1 VRWLPDNQPLQ
12 RLSIALGS
20 GNMNIATLKR
30 VSLAEVDGVEVLS
43 LVDNAVDFL
52 STTDKKEV
60 QSFRQW
66 TRKRIGKEAAMSHTL
81 PFAEHGFSMLIRVL
95 QGGKST
101 SILFDTGCSSEGV
114 IVNAE
119 RMGVDL
125 KEVECIVLS
134 HGHYDHT
141 GGLLSALNAIGKADL
156 PVIAHK
162 DVFKT
167 RGTANPDGTVR
178 AYPEFPTKEQL
189 KEARLIETKQPLL
202 VAADTV
208 LVTGEIPRET
218 SFEKG
223 YLKHKALVKG
233 TWQSDPWIWDDQAI
247 AVNVKGK
254 GLVVLSGC
262 AHAGIINTVR
272 YAQRVTSVADVCAVI
287 GGFHLAGKDCEGR
300 IGQSVEEMRRIS
312 PGVVVPCHCTGWRAK
327 FALAVAMPD
336 AFVWNSVGNLYR
348 L

>member
-1 VRWLPDNQPLQ
+1 
-12 RLSIALGS
+12 
-20 GNMNIATLKR
+20 MNTAEPKP
-30 VSLAEVDGVEVLS
+30 VELAEVDGLEVLS
-43 LVDNAVDFL
+43 LVDNSVDFL
-52 STTDKKEV
+52 STTDRKEV

-66 TRKRIGKEAAMSHTL
+66 TRKRSGKEAAMSDML
-81 PFAEHGFSMLIRVL
+81 PFAEHGFSMLIRIL

-125 KEVECIVLS
+125 KEVECIILS

-141 GGLLSALNAIGKADL
+141 GGLLSALKTIGKADL
-156 PVIAHK
+156 PVIVHK

-167 RGTANPDGTVR
+167 RGTANSDGTVR

-189 KEARLIETKQPLL
+189 KKARLIETKQPLL
-202 VAADTV
+202 VADDTF

-223 YLKHKALVKG
+223 FLQHKALVNG
-233 TWQSDPWIWDDQAI
+233 LWQADPWIWDDQAI

-254 GLVVLSGC
+254 GLLVLSGC

-272 YAQRVTSVADVCAVI
+272 YAQRATSVTDVCAII
-287 GGFHLAGKDCEGR
+287 GGFHLAGKDGEGR
-300 IGQSVEEMRRIS
+300 IRQSVEEMRRIS
-312 PGVVVPCHCTGWRAK
+312 PGLVVPCHCSGWRAK
-327 FALAVAMPD
+327 FALAAALPD